1 MKCVLVCTVVLVLA
15 AVSGSALAFTDDF
28 DSYATGPL
36 SVVSGGVWNTWG
48 GASTDAQVTAQGL
61 SLPNAQYHDGINV
74 PDVVTYWGD
83 LFGGGGGGGGSG
95 AFSFDF
101 LVHEEGQDD
110 MDTYVFAGSGNPGAL
125 DINYGSAIGIFILDW
140 GGSLGS
146 TTLHIWD
153 TVGANGGGDYGII
166 ELATGLSLDVW
177 YNLELRASITVADR
191 TANAV
196 TDADGVFEVWLNG
209 LQVLGPTSFGLDDP
223 LGWNATE
230 IYSYDA
236 GGETPERNDY
246 MLFDNVSAVPEP
258 GLLALLGLGVIAALR
273 RRR

>member
-1 MKCVLVCTVVLVLA
+1 MRYLVLSAVVLVCA

-28 DSYATGPL
+28 DSYATGAL

-48 GASTDAQVTAQGL
+48 GNSTDAQVTAQGL
-61 SLPNAQYHDGINV
+61 SAPNAQYHDGINV

-83 LFGGGGGGGGSG
+83 LFGGGGGG
-95 AFSFDF
+95 AYSFDF

-110 MDTYVFAGSGNPGAL
+110 MDTYVMVGSGNPGAL
-125 DINYGSAIGIFILDW
+125 DINYDTAIGIFILDW

-153 TVGANGGGDYGII
+153 TDGTRGGGDYGII

-177 YNLELRASITVADR
+177 HSLELRAAVTVADR
-191 TANAV
+191 TANDPL
-196 TDADGVFEVWLNG
+196 DADGVFTIWLDG
-209 LQVLGPTSFGLDDP
+209 SQILGPTSFGLDDP
-223 LGWNATE
+223 VGWNATE
-230 IYSYDA
+230 IYSFDA
-236 GGETPERNDY
+236 GGETPEQDDY

-258 GLLALLGLGVIAALR
+258 GLLALLGLGILAALR
-273 RRR
+273 RRK